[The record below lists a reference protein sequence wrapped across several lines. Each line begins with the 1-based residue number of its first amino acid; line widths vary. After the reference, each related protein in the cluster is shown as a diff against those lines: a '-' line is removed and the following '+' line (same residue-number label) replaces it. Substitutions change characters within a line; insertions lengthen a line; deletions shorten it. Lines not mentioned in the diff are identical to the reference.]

1 MGDELRGDSLVHL
14 NVRFSTEAE
23 LKQTLDFLYVK
34 SKEGISF
41 TGLIEAMVN
50 EVTIVTAIHNIKS
63 NKGSKTAGTDTDKKW
78 GKPNYFYEAPGMS
91 REATKFLVESGV
103 KIIGI
108 DCYSLDKPFMAMVK
122 QYYRTND
129 KKCLWPAHFY
139 GREKEYCHIERL
151 TNLDKIPMNYGF
163 KFCCFPI
170 KLKEMGAAWVRAV
183 AIIE

>member
-1 MGDELRGDSLVHL
+1 MPSRNDIV
-14 NVRFSTEAE
+14 
-23 LKQTLDFLYVK
+23 
-34 SKEGISF
+34 
-41 TGLIEAMVN
+41 LIR
-50 EVTIVTAIHNIKS
+50 
-63 NKGSKTAGTDTDKKW
+63 TDTDKKW

>member
-1 MGDELRGDSLVHL
+1 
-14 NVRFSTEAE
+14 
-23 LKQTLDFLYVK
+23 
-34 SKEGISF
+34 
-41 TGLIEAMVN
+41 
-50 EVTIVTAIHNIKS
+50 
-63 NKGSKTAGTDTDKKW
+63 
-78 GKPNYFYEAPGMS
+78 MS

-108 DCYSLDKPFMAMVK
+108 DCYSLDRPFMAMVK

-170 KLKEMGAAWVRAV
+170 KIKRNGELHGLER
-183 AIIE
+183 